1 MVGPGE
7 RCTVAHGTFLLPVSA
22 ASQFTILCTF
32 FAVVFTFYLIPL
44 TISSPCIME
53 KKDLGPKP
61 ALIGHRGAPMVST
74 PRGWNEATAVAG
86 EEHVGN
92 KCHVCGSRCIASIEG
107 LPGFGL
113 ICLRQAGV

>member
-1 MVGPGE
+1 M
-7 RCTVAHGTFLLPVSA
+7 SA
-22 ASQFTILCTF
+22 ASQLTILCTF

-74 PRGWNEATAVAG
+74 PRGRNGETALPERSLWEMSVMSVVADD
-86 EEHVGN
+86 
-92 KCHVCGSRCIASIEG
+92 
-107 LPGFGL
+107 
-113 ICLRQAGV
+113 

>member
-1 MVGPGE
+1 M
-7 RCTVAHGTFLLPVSA
+7 FLLPVSA
-22 ASQFTILCTF
+22 ASQLTILGTF

-74 PRGWNEATAVAG
+74 PRGGPGQQPLQERSLWEMNVIGLCQQIYCQHKRTAW
-86 EEHVGN
+86 
-92 KCHVCGSRCIASIEG
+92 
-107 LPGFGL
+107 FGL
-113 ICLRQAGV
+113 ICLKQTGI

>member
-1 MVGPGE
+1 MS
-7 RCTVAHGTFLLPVSA
+7 LLPVSA
-22 ASQFTILCTF
+22 ASQLTILCTF

-74 PRGWNEATAVAG
+74 PRGWNGATAIVG
-86 EEHVGN
+86 EEPVRN
-92 KCHVCGSRCIASIEG
+92 ECHVCGSRCVAKHRWTSQFA
-107 LPGFGL
+107 LMY
-113 ICLRQAGV
+113 LRQAGV

>member
-1 MVGPGE
+1 M
-7 RCTVAHGTFLLPVSA
+7 AHGTFLLPVSA
-22 ASQFTILCTF
+22 ASQLTILCTF

-74 PRGWNEATAVAG
+74 PEGGPGQQLLQERSMWEINVMSVVAD
-86 EEHVGN
+86 V
-92 KCHVCGSRCIASIEG
+92 SPA
-107 LPGFGL
+107 
-113 ICLRQAGV
+113 